1 MARAWHDFRARAAR
15 RATPLRA
22 ARRMSQASRMTL
34 LRHPAYVVCG
44 NAAVGKST
52 FAARLCRERGAVLID
67 IDTVTERLA
76 RLVLRGHGLSEDDRD
91 SPEYKALLREPV
103 YEALFDVAADN
114 LPCLPCVIVGPFTR
128 ERRDARW
135 PEYLARRLGTAIEI
149 YYLWCEPDERRRRL
163 EQRGNVRDAGKLAS
177 YSAYAA
183 LGEDPGPLPF
193 PHHHVNTSAP
203 GRAPAD

>member
-1 MARAWHDFRARAAR
+1 VPAERQ
-15 RATPLRA
+15 T
-22 ARRMSQASRMTL
+22 
-34 LRHPAYVVCG
+34 AYVVCG
-44 NAAVGKST
+44 NAGVGKTT
-52 FAARLCRERGAVLID
+52 FAARLCLEKGAVLVD

-91 SPEYKALLREPV
+91 SPAYKALLREPV
-103 YEALFDVAADN
+103 YEALFDVAIDN

-135 PEYLARRLGTAIEI
+135 PERLAQRLGTAVEI
-149 YYLWCEPDERRRRL
+149 YYLWCEPAERRRRL
-163 EQRGNVRDAGKLAS
+163 ERRGNVRDAGKLDD

-193 PHHHVNTSAP
+193 PHQRVDTSGP
-203 GRAPAD
+203 G

>member
-1 MARAWHDFRARAAR
+1 MARREPARAPALCVGEPPRIGSAADPGQAR
-15 RATPLRA
+15 GVPSKR
-22 ARRMSQASRMTL
+22 QK
-34 LRHPAYVVCG
+34 AYVVCG
-44 NAAVGKST
+44 NAGVGKTT
-52 FAARLCRERGAVLID
+52 FAARLCQEKGAVLVD

-103 YEALFDVAADN
+103 YEALFDVAVDN

-128 ERRDARW
+128 ERRDAGW
-135 PEYLARRLGTAIEI
+135 PEYLKQRLGTEIEI
-149 YYLWCEPDERRRRL
+149 YYLSCEPAERRRRL

-193 PHHHVNTSAP
+193 PHHRVDTSSP
-203 GRAPAD
+203 G